1 MIESLITSSLIYNNH
16 PVSDLNK
23 KHKEQYLQGLGDMLS
38 HLAKQNQTAR
48 FCYDYMCEA
57 LLGNKFPEGWACSNK
72 MRNARKAQ
80 SLCREGL
87 SFFRMNEPFWWDFY
101 HIANL
106 TGILTNDSE
115 EIIKEAITP
124 ASKKKHYI
132 ACDFFL
138 NGIIPNNTQS
148 EFIRNQIIDQQ
159 FNSQPKK
166 RILIVGTMSAGK
178 STIINTLVGHR
189 IAKVK
194 STACTSTLWY
204 LYNRPIDDGV
214 YYSDG
219 VYIEKTQEVDL
230 SQTDKHLISIKFS
243 GTLSESPLVLIDTPG
258 LNYAYDETHRII
270 TESAIKNGT
279 YDSIIC
285 VINAPYIENVDEAFM
300 INKVLSIPKKKKIF
314 ILNQLDRF
322 DPEDDSIEMIMK
334 RFKASLKKRETD
346 ALVVP
351 ISAKMAWLLKKECFE
366 SLTPLEKVELK
377 QFKAQMSTTFF
388 DMGMYGTG
396 VCSADEDFFARSG
409 LSNLESIIVSQ

>member
-148 EFIRNQIIDQQ
+148 EFIRNQIIDQ
-159 FNSQPKK
+159 
-166 RILIVGTMSAGK
+166 L
-178 STIINTLVGHR
+178 ST
-189 IAKVK
+189 
-194 STACTSTLWY
+194 
-204 LYNRPIDDGV
+204 
-214 YYSDG
+214 
-219 VYIEKTQEVDL
+219 
-230 SQTDKHLISIKFS
+230 
-243 GTLSESPLVLIDTPG
+243 
-258 LNYAYDETHRII
+258 
-270 TESAIKNGT
+270 
-279 YDSIIC
+279 
-285 VINAPYIENVDEAFM
+285 
-300 INKVLSIPKKKKIF
+300 
-314 ILNQLDRF
+314 
-322 DPEDDSIEMIMK
+322 
-334 RFKASLKKRETD
+334 
-346 ALVVP
+346 
-351 ISAKMAWLLKKECFE
+351 
-366 SLTPLEKVELK
+366 
-377 QFKAQMSTTFF
+377 
-388 DMGMYGTG
+388 
-396 VCSADEDFFARSG
+396 
-409 LSNLESIIVSQ
+409 